1 MKYLDL
7 VELIKEKPSYT
18 KAGVKVGD
26 FGAVVSEKSISGK
39 WQVVFSEFYTGKDI
53 ADLMVDE
60 EDLKVHESVP
70 KDRYPENSG
79 EFVKSEN

>member
-7 VELIKEKPSYT
+7 VELIKEKPAYI
-18 KAGVKVGD
+18 KAGVKLGD
-26 FGAVVSEKSISGK
+26 FGAIMSEKLINGK

-53 ADLMVDE
+53 AEIMVAE

-70 KDRYPENSG
+70 KERYS
-79 EFVKSEN
+79 KK

>member
-26 FGAVVSEKSISGK
+26 FGAVMSEKPDSGK

-53 ADLMVDE
+53 ADIMVNE
-60 EDLKVHESVP
+60 EDLKIHESVT
-70 KDRYPENSG
+70 KDRYPTR
-79 EFVKSEN
+79 K

>member
-7 VELIKEKPSYT
+7 VELIEEKPAYT

-26 FGAVVSEKSISGK
+26 FGAVMSEKSINGK

-53 ADLMVDE
+53 ADIMVNE
-60 EDLKVHESVP
+60 EDLKIHENVP
-70 KDRYPENSG
+70 KDRYPQ
-79 EFVKSEN
+79 K